1 MVLNWKGSW
10 TRKDGREARRPETP
24 CPRECVNV
32 ENNSVPFLCAN
43 FRDQLSSQLRRQYE
57 KDIDFNAYCRVIADG
72 TACVVMQ
79 EGGAA
84 TIQVE

>member
-1 MVLNWKGSW
+1 M
-10 TRKDGREARRPETP
+10 
-24 CPRECVNV
+24 
-32 ENNSVPFLCAN
+32 CAN